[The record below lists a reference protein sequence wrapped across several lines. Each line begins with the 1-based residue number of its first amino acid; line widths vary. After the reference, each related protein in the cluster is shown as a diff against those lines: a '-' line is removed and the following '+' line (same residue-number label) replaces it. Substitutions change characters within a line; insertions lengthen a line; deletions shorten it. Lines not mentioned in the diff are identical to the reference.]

1 MLIGSV
7 VLVFATGITALG
19 SLALLWSYSKLR
31 PVETLEVTV
40 SGLRAMVDNLE
51 HQIIRLRTQ
60 KAGARS
66 AAKKAQA
73 AEEEQ
78 PEDDDPL
85 LQGLS
90 EEDKALFR

>member
-51 HQIIRLRTQ
+51 SQIIRLRTQ
-60 KAGARS
+60 KAGTRS
-66 AAKKAQA
+66 AQKKAEA
-73 AEEEQ
+73 AIQE
-78 PEDDDPL
+78 PESDDDPL
-85 LQGLS
+85 LAGLS
-90 EEDKALFR
+90 DEDKALFR